1 MGKRNKQKR
10 IGLIEGFDNVY
21 QDSDLLLL
29 KDFFCPQKPLV
40 LELGCG
46 KGTYTTSL
54 AEMFAEK
61 NFVGVD
67 VKGERIFI
75 GAKYAQ
81 LHNLS
86 NVRFVR
92 GAVNNLTQYIDPQSV
107 AEIWITFPDPFPRK
121 KQAKHRLTSP
131 EFLQMYKKVLVPGG
145 KMHLKTDDLDLFEY
159 SLEVLQDN
167 GGKIIQAI
175 ANIYQEENLDP
186 VLQIQTD
193 FEKKHLTKGRKI
205 YYLLAMM

>member
-29 KDFFCPQKPLV
+29 KDFFSPQKPLV

-54 AEMFAEK
+54 AEMFPEK

-75 GAKYAQ
+75 GAKYAR

-159 SLEVLQDN
+159 SLDVLQDN

-193 FEKKHLTKGRKI
+193 FEKKHLATGRKI
-205 YYLLAMM
+205 YYLQAMI

>member
-29 KDFFCPQKPLV
+29 KDFFSPQKPLV

-54 AEMFAEK
+54 AEMFPEK

-75 GAKYAQ
+75 GAKYAR

-167 GGKIIQAI
+167 GGKILQAI

-193 FEKKHLTKGRKI
+193 FEKKHLAKGRKI
-205 YYLLAMM
+205 YYLQAMI

>member
-29 KDFFCPQKPLV
+29 KDFFSPQKPLV

-54 AEMFAEK
+54 AEMFPEK

-75 GAKYAQ
+75 GAKYAR

-193 FEKKHLTKGRKI
+193 FEKKHLLKGRKI

>member
-29 KDFFCPQKPLV
+29 KDFFSPHKPLV

-54 AEMFAEK
+54 AEMFPEK

-81 LHNLS
+81 LYNLS

-92 GAVNNLTQYIDPQSV
+92 GAVNNLTQYIDLQSV

-193 FEKKHLTKGRKI
+193 FEKKHLAKGRKI
-205 YYLLAMM
+205 YYILAMM

>member
-10 IGLIEGFDNVY
+10 IGMIEGFDNVY
-21 QDSDLLLL
+21 QDSDLSLL
-29 KDFFCPQKPLV
+29 KDFFSPQKPLV

-54 AEMFAEK
+54 AEMFPEK

-75 GAKYAQ
+75 GAKYAR

-131 EFLQMYKKVLVPGG
+131 EFLQMYKKVLAPGG
-145 KMHLKTDDLDLFEY
+145 KVHLKTDDLDLFEY
-159 SLEVLQDN
+159 SLDIVQTN

-175 ANIYQEENLDP
+175 ANIYQEKNLDP

-193 FEKKHLTKGRKI
+193 FEKKHLAKGRKI
-205 YYLLAMM
+205 YYLQAQF